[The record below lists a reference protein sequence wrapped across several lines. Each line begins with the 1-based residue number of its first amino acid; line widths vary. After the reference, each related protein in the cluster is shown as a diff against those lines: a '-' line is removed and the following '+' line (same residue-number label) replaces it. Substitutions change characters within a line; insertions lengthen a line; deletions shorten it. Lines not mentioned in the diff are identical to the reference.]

1 MNICIFSDTYIPEV
15 NGVAT
20 SVSSL
25 FESLKKR
32 GQNVYLVTTGDE
44 TNAGYKD
51 HILRIKG
58 LELKKLYGY
67 RMTPLFNQDAFKI
80 IEGLKIDVIH
90 INAPFSIG
98 QFGFTVAS
106 KLGIPVVYTY
116 HTMLEDYTYYAT
128 KGYFDRFSKWTIR
141 EFSRTDLERSTEII
155 APSDKT
161 MNYLRSINIK
171 KYINVVPTGFD
182 FSRFKNV
189 KENDPHV
196 LEIKKK
202 YDIADDKKVLLCLGR
217 VAKEKSFDVILRGYA
232 TYLDKYPEK
241 ESMMLFVGD
250 GPQLESLKEL
260 AKKLN
265 IDSRIR
271 FTGKVS
277 VNETQYYYHCSNL
290 FLSASI
296 SETQGLTF
304 MEAMASYVPIFC
316 RFDNNLVGII
326 ENNTTGFFFMED
338 NEFAEK
344 LHYILSLDKTKMT
357 EIENQAFKSIDKFS
371 EKNFYD
377 NIINVYERAIR
388 RNW

>member
-90 INAPFSIG
+90 INTPFSIG

-141 EFSRTDLERSTEII
+141 EFDRSCMLRANEII
-155 APSDKT
+155 APSEKT
-161 MNYLRSINIK
+161 LNYLESIGIE
-171 KYINVVPTGFD
+171 KYINIVPTGFD
-182 FSRFKNV
+182 FARFTNVTKKDPKV
-189 KENDPHV
+189 KE
-196 LEIKKK
+196 IQKK
-202 YDIADDKKVLLCLGR
+202 YNLGDKKVLLCLGR
-217 VAKEKSFDVILRGYA
+217 MAKEKSFDAIIKFYKK
-232 TYLDKYPEK
+232 YLDLFNDK
-241 ESMMLFVGD
+241 ETVLLFVGN
-250 GPQLESLKEL
+250 GPQKEELE
-260 AKKLN
+260 
-265 IDSRIR
+265 
-271 FTGKVS
+271 
-277 VNETQYYYHCSNL
+277 NL
-290 FLSASI
+290 
-296 SETQGLTF
+296 SEDLG
-304 MEAMASYVPIFC
+304 
-316 RFDNNLVGII
+316 
-326 ENNTTGFFFMED
+326 
-338 NEFAEK
+338 
-344 LHYILSLDKTKMT
+344 
-357 EIENQAFKSIDKFS
+357 
-371 EKNFYD
+371 
-377 NIINVYERAIR
+377 
-388 RNW
+388 